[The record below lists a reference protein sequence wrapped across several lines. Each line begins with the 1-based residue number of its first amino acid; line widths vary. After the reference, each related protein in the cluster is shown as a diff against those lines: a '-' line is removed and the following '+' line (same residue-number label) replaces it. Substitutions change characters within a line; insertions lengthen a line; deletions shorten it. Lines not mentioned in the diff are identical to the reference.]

1 MRLNVH
7 TLLGTA
13 TTSAAAAGIVATV
26 AAAAVAWHGAQ
37 SIADEQREIKQVKR
51 HGNNSE
57 S

>member
-13 TTSAAAAGIVATV
+13 TAAAAGIVATV
-26 AAAAVAWHGAQ
+26 VAAAVAWHGAQ
-37 SIADEQREIKQVKR
+37 SIGDEQREIKQVKR
-51 HGNNSE
+51 HVNNSE